1 LLNEGFA
8 VVSIEYRLSGEVH
21 FPVQVHE
28 VKAAI
33 RWIRAHAA
41 DYCLD
46 ASRIVGWGCS
56 AGGYL
61 MAMAGATNGLQEFEG
76 EVGEHLDRSS
86 ALAAVIAHYAP
97 SDLATMGVDV
107 DELPAPM
114 MKMGTIDS
122 PESRLLGYVPSTRPR
137 EAQYANVA
145 RYVSKD
151 TVPMLLMHGDS
162 DTLLPMKQSQRLYDA
177 LQKVGADVAFHS
189 VRGANHAGPE
199 FAQPAVIAIV
209 RDFLKR
215 IVA

>member
-1 LLNEGFA
+1 
-8 VVSIEYRLSGEVH
+8 
-21 FPVQVHE
+21 
-28 VKAAI
+28 
-33 RWIRAHAA
+33 
-41 DYCLD
+41 
-46 ASRIVGWGCS
+46 
-56 AGGYL
+56 
-61 MAMAGATNGLQEFEG
+61 
-76 EVGEHLDRSS
+76 
-86 ALAAVIAHYAP
+86 
-97 SDLATMGVDV
+97 MGVDV

-122 PESRLLGYVPSTRPR
+122 PESRLLGYVPSTRPH

-145 RYVSKD
+145 QYVSKD

-177 LQKVGADVAFHS
+177 LQKVGADVAFHC